1 MKSYARII
9 KLFPLLL
16 TSALSVSCAQTDSSD
31 EDSPADEEV
40 GEVTSGLAV
49 KRVFV
54 IAMENHDASEIYS
67 GAHTP
72 YIQSLMTKYAYATNF
87 VDELPGL
94 ASEPHYIYMEAGRNA
109 FSDHTF
115 QSDSDPS
122 PSNSTGSGNHLVTQ
136 MKSAGVS
143 WRTYQEGQ
151 NASTGACPV
160 HSSGFYA
167 AKHNPF
173 VFFKDVSG
181 SPPSASNGYCASH
194 SRPFDKLAGDLQAG
208 DVAQYTFITPNLC
221 HDMHGANGCPAGNII
236 TAGDS
241 WLKFHLPQII
251 TYVMNHNGVIFLTF
265 DEGESS
271 SKIPFIAIG
280 PGVRN
285 GYAGSVKYDHGSMVK
300 SIEKIF
306 GLPTLSA
313 VTGKND
319 FSDLFKGG
327 AFP

>member
-1 MKSYARII
+1 MKSHARII
-9 KLFPLLL
+9 KLLPWLL
-16 TSALSVSCAQTDSSD
+16 TSALCVSCAQTDPSD

-40 GEVTSGLAV
+40 GEVTSGVVV

-54 IAMENHDASEIYS
+54 IAMENHDASEIYGGS
-67 GAHTP
+67 YTK

-87 VDELPGL
+87 VDELPAL
-94 ASEPHYIYMEAGRNA
+94 ASEPHYIYMEAGKSSFPDHA
-109 FSDHTF
+109 FQTDG
-115 QSDSDPS
+115 DPS
-122 PSNSTGSGNHLVTQ
+122 ASNSTGSGDHLIAQ

-151 NASTGACPV
+151 SASTGDCPI
-160 HSSGFYA
+160 HSSGFYG

-173 VFFKDVSG
+173 VFFRDVSG

-194 SRPFDKLAGDLQAG
+194 SRPYSQFASDLQGG
-208 DVAQYTFITPNLC
+208 DVARYTFITPNLC

-236 TAGDS
+236 AAGDS
-241 WLKFHLPQII
+241 WLKFELPRII
-251 TYVMNHNGVIFLTF
+251 TYVMNHDGLIFLTF
-265 DEGESS
+265 DEGENS

-280 PGVRN
+280 PGVKN

-306 GLPTLSA
+306 SLPTLGA
-313 VTGKND
+313 VSGKND